1 MITWLPHH
9 FGLVLKHINV
19 VFCQLSTDDSGR
31 GSEDTGKAMQDFV
44 KQLVCGLYTSVAL
57 DVLNSVDVSISSS
70 QTLSCPALSSVN
82 VVMYSSFGKVVMPII
97 FVVPGQVELPVKL
110 QFGLFP
116 GPSLIPSL
124 DPAMQIGM
132 IKPIRG

>member
-1 MITWLPHH
+1 
-9 FGLVLKHINV
+9 
-19 VFCQLSTDDSGR
+19 
-31 GSEDTGKAMQDFV
+31 MQDFV